1 MIIRQ
6 ATITD
11 APAIRSLLSQLGYP
25 DFTIEQVREKII
37 AYEKDSYRLLV
48 GEMDHQVV
56 AFIALHWFDLLHWK
70 GKAGRITSFCV
81 EEKFRSQGIGQ
92 KMIAHSE
99 KLMFDE
105 GCIKLEV
112 TSNQRRKRAHEFY
125 LNLGYIEDSRRFV
138 KLKNN
143 F

>member
-6 ATITD
+6 ATVAD
-11 APAIRSLLSQLGYP
+11 APAIQSLLGQLGYP
-25 DFTIEQVREKII
+25 DFTPEQAKEKII
-37 AYEKDSYRLLV
+37 AYEKDFYRLLV
-48 GEMDHQVV
+48 GEVNNQVI

-81 EEKFRSQGIGQ
+81 DEKFRSQGIGQ
-92 KMIAHSE
+92 KMIEYSE

-112 TSNQRRKRAHEFY
+112 TSNQRRTRAHEFY
-125 LNLGYIEDSRRFV
+125 LNLDYIEDSRRFV
-138 KLKNN
+138 KLKK
-143 F
+143 

>member
-6 ATITD
+6 AIIAD
-11 APAIRSLLSQLGYP
+11 ALAIQSLLGQLGYP
-25 DFTIEQVREKII
+25 DFTTEQAKEKII

-48 GEMDHQVV
+48 GEVNGEVV
-56 AFIALHWFDLLHWK
+56 TFIALHWFDLLHWK

-81 EEKFRSQGIGQ
+81 DEKFRSQGIGQ
-92 KMIAHSE
+92 KMIEYSE

-112 TSNQRRKRAHEFY
+112 TSNQRRTRAHEFY
-125 LNLGYIEDSRRFV
+125 LNLDYIEDSRRFV
-138 KLKNN
+138 KLRK
-143 F
+143 

>member
-6 ATITD
+6 ATLDD
-11 APAIRSLLSQLGYP
+11 ASVIQSLLGQLGYP
-25 DFTIEQVREKII
+25 DFTIEQAREKIA
-37 AYEKDSYRLLV
+37 AYNKDSYRLLV
-48 GEMDHQVV
+48 GEINGQVV

-81 EEKFRSQGIGQ
+81 DEKFRSQGIGQ
-92 KMIAHSE
+92 KMVSYSE
-99 KLMFDE
+99 KLMFNE

-112 TSNQRRKRAHEFY
+112 TSNKRRTRAHEFY
-125 LNLGYIEDSRRFV
+125 LNLEYIEDSRRFV

-143 F
+143 